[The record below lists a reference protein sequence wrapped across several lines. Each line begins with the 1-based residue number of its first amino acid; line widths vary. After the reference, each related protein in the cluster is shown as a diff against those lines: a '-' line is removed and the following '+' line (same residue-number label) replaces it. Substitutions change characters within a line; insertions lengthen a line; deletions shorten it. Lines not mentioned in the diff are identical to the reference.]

1 MLATVLVGPGKPK
14 LVQIPRPPSI
24 TVSTRQFSTSQDL
37 PPVLTS
43 DGPITPTHETSQVSK
58 FSPWDT
64 PHDSTP
70 FSDISTIVSA
80 PATIA
85 RRPPRLSIR
94 TDFPDPERN
103 PRPISPETD
112 LGSISTV
119 YESSQ
124 DQNDRQLDDPFSSP
138 HSHRSIYTNCGSSM
152 ILSPTRPAPVVSRT
166 RTRAFHDLE
175 NRRKQN
181 LKDAITASARVL
193 DVLSYHNLHLLT
205 PELAPFR
212 EVLPEHNDEKLLA
225 NLRRVFPDSSAVTL
239 PTLAAWLI
247 VDQYLTYLLGQRVQ
261 YLSPV
266 SISDKARAFTRCTNS
281 PNLHWSSHTTPQLS
295 QACQNYWGRLNSI
308 QRTPSNCYPPISS
321 ACSTS
326 ALSQQQ
332 FHHSHMRSPAISLPA
347 PLEPPSYSA
356 GVPNKTKT
364 LLGIGISNTT
374 SSSAAVPVE
383 TELQCLENRV
393 KSVHESLGEIG
404 QKLVGDLLRDYQERS
419 QEMSSSDLR
428 RPRSR
433 RGSVSSVTS
442 ERLPASSRNQGYDN
456 ERPTAAAAGA
466 AGAAAALWQACRTI
480 ISLIAET
487 RDEAR
492 HE

>member
-24 TVSTRQFSTSQDL
+24 TALTRQFSTSRDL

-43 DGPITPTHETSQVSK
+43 SGPITPTHETSQVSK

-64 PHDSTP
+64 PHDGTP

-80 PATIA
+80 PVTIA

-94 TDFPDPERN
+94 TDFPDPKHD
-103 PRPISPETD
+103 PTSISPETD

-119 YESSQ
+119 YKSNQ
-124 DQNDRQLDDPFSSP
+124 DQQDRQLDDPFSSP

-152 ILSPTRPAPVVSRT
+152 ILSPARPAPAVSRT
-166 RTRAFHDLE
+166 TTRAIHNLE
-175 NRRKQN
+175 NARKQH

-205 PELAPFR
+205 PELTPFR
-212 EVLPEHNDEKLLA
+212 EVLPEHNDERLLV
-225 NLRRVFPDSSAVTL
+225 NLRRVFPHSSAVTL

-247 VDQYLTYLLGQRVQ
+247 VDQYLTHLLGQKVQ
-261 YLSPV
+261 YPSPM
-266 SISDKARAFTRCTNS
+266 SISDRARAFTRCTNS
-281 PNLHWSSHTTPQLS
+281 PNLHWSSHTTPQLP

-308 QRTPSNCYPPISS
+308 QRTPSNCYPPIPS

-332 FHHSHMRSPAISLPA
+332 FYHTHMRSPAISMPA
-347 PLEPPSYSA
+347 PLEPHSYSA
-356 GVPNKTKT
+356 GVPNKAKT

-374 SSSAAVPVE
+374 LSSAAVPVE
-383 TELQCLENRV
+383 TELQCLEHRAE
-393 KSVHESLGEIG
+393 SVHESLGEIG
-404 QKLVGDLLRDYQERS
+404 QKLVGDLLGNYQQHS
-419 QEMSSSDLR
+419 QEISSSDSR

-433 RGSVSSVTS
+433 RGSVSSVTAGNFA
-442 ERLPASSRNQGYDN
+442 ASCRNQEHDH
-456 ERPTAAAAGA
+456 ERTSAAA
-466 AGAAAALWQACRTI
+466 AAAALWQACRAI

-487 RDEAR
+487 GDRDR
-492 HE
+492 HDVMQQG